1 MLLKS
6 ILGIIVFAILLTA
19 PLPADAIW
27 FGGQNFET
35 PLENETIYK
44 GTINKYFHLI
54 RTHALTGTLLKA
66 GFFLALFIMIIKVGF
81 GMGREGLGEFLKY
94 SFTIILLVAPIF
106 GGQSLPILIANTS
119 DRITYNIV
127 VDIGAPAPKT
137 AGGGILLNMAFDN
150 AREKTIKEHSRE
162 LVDFRE
168 KCYSPAVQLYQLS
181 NQEKKAP
188 KPSDS
193 SSLNY
198 SNITVDPDIAHYA
211 MLKDDVSDTDYDC
224 AAYKDYLS
232 AKLKT
237 RYDSIINAHVEAA
250 QANGTSLEKIQKPLG
265 IVRNVTGDE
274 ILDEGTFSA
283 SAEAGKSWWQ
293 KLKDV
298 YNTFS
303 LQPGSSVLSL
313 FMLFTKLA
321 IMFLGLSFLWFFDYH
336 IYEVCTVI
344 KTVAAMGLVLGVL
357 YYMFLKKLELPIGAL
372 GLWAFANGL
381 YIVAGVTIKTFYY
394 DKMIEAGPITST
406 IGYLLGFKTIVGDAL
421 VATAFAGMSAT
432 ILAGYLSW
440 TGAKVAMSFV
450 AVGTPKGGAS
460 LGSSKKETSSGSSA
474 KGTSSS
480 KSSSSSK

>member
-1 MLLKS
+1 MLFKS
-6 ILGIIVFAILLTA
+6 LVVLIILALSLLTT
-19 PLPADAIW
+19 PLPIEAIW

-44 GTINKYFHLI
+44 GTINNYFHLV

-66 GFFLALFIMIIKVGF
+66 GFFLALFIMVIKIGF
-81 GMGREGLGEFLKY
+81 GMGREGLSEFLKY
-94 SFTIILLVAPIF
+94 SFTLILLVAPIF

-127 VDIGAPAPKT
+127 VEIGAPAPKT
-137 AGGGILLNMAFDN
+137 AGGGLLLNMAFDN
-150 AREKTIKEHSRE
+150 AREKAIKEHSKE

-168 KCYSPAVQLYQLS
+168 KCYSPAVQAYQLA

-188 KPSDS
+188 KPSDTGN
-193 SSLNY
+193 LGY

-211 MLKDDVSDTDYDC
+211 MLKNDVLDTDYDC
-224 AAYKDYLS
+224 AAYKDYLA

-237 RYDSIINAHVEAA
+237 RYDKIIDAHVNAA
-250 QANGTSLEKIQKPLG
+250 QANGTSLEKIEKPLSF
-265 IVRNVTGDE
+265 VRNVTGDE

-313 FMLFTKLA
+313 LMVFTKAA
-321 IMFLGLSFLWFFDYH
+321 IMFLGFSFLWFFDYH

-357 YYMFLKKLELPIGAL
+357 YYMFLRKLELPIGAL

-381 YIVAGVTIKTFYY
+381 YLIAGVTVKTFYY
-394 DKMIEAGPITST
+394 DKMTEVGLFSASAL
-406 IGYLLGFKTIVGDAL
+406 GYLLGFKTIVGDAL

-440 TGAKVAMSFV
+440 TGAKVAMNFV
-450 AVGTPKGGAS
+450 SVGTSGISEPSGGSAPKS
-460 LGSSKKETSSGSSA
+460 P
-474 KGTSSS
+474 
-480 KSSSSSK
+480 SSSSSSR